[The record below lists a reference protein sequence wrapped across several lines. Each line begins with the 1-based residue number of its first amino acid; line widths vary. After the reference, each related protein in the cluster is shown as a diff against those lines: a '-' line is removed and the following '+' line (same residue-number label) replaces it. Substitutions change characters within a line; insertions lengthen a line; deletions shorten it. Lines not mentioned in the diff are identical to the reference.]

1 VTVASYRPSGTR
13 YAVGAAAAFGQT
25 VIKAGHML
33 YFFARVLISVP
44 YTLRFYRREMLRTL
58 SDVAWGNGSI
68 VVGGGT
74 VGVALILGITAGA
87 LTGIEGYN
95 ALNLLGLG
103 PATGLLSS
111 YGSTRELG
119 PVMIGLAFTIQTG
132 CRFTAQLG
140 AMRIAEEIDAMEAL
154 AINPVP
160 YLLTTRVLASVIAS
174 IPLFLASLAITYLAC
189 QFVAAIS
196 SGQSSGSY
204 LHYFGLFIS
213 ARDVAYATVKAVVF
227 VFVTATIQCYFGYF
241 ASGGPQGV
249 GIAAG
254 RAMRASITVV
264 IVLNTLLTMA
274 IWGVDAGAR
283 FGG

>member
-1 VTVASYRPSGTR
+1 
-13 YAVGAAAAFGQT
+13 
-25 VIKAGHML
+25 
-33 YFFARVLISVP
+33 
-44 YTLRFYRREMLRTL
+44 
-58 SDVAWGNGSI
+58 
-68 VVGGGT
+68 
-74 VGVALILGITAGA
+74 
-87 LTGIEGYN
+87 
-95 ALNLLGLG
+95 
-103 PATGLLSS
+103 
-111 YGSTRELG
+111 
-119 PVMIGLAFTIQTG
+119 
-132 CRFTAQLG
+132 
-140 AMRIAEEIDAMEAL
+140 MRIAEEIDAMEAL

>member
-1 VTVASYRPSGTR
+1 MTVASYRPSGTS
-13 YAVGAAAAFGQT
+13 YAIGAAAALGQT

-33 YFFARVLISVP
+33 YFFVRVLISVP
-44 YTLRFYRREMLRTL
+44 ITLRFYRREMLRTL

-119 PVMIGLAFTIQTG
+119 PVMIGLAFTIQAG

-189 QFVAAIS
+189 QFVVAIS

-249 GIAAG
+249 GVAAG

-264 IVLNTLLTMA
+264 IILNTLLTMA